1 MEVTASVYRHTQLE
15 AKCTIIFGE
24 LLSVLE
30 CRNYTVSAWQ
40 TFPNRA
46 LIDRTN
52 YFILLNSVSAKYFF
66 IALLSQ
72 GYLKPQRLSGPDTT
86 WK

>member
-1 MEVTASVYRHTQLE
+1 MGTRTEVTASVYRHTQLE

-30 CRNYTVSAWQ
+30 SRSYTVSAWQ

-46 LIDRTN
+46 LNDRTN
-52 YFILLNSVSAKYFF
+52 YFILVNLASAKYLF

-72 GYLKPQRLSGPDTT
+72 GFLKPLDTT